1 MTNSEDAIQLKIT
14 VIGEYFV
21 GKTSVVARFV
31 EGTFDDTYTATIGFS
46 FLSKQV
52 NYNGKQYILNVWDT
66 SGAERHKAVSPNYFR
81 GTDGCILI
89 YDLSNKQTT
98 NHLKY
103 WYDEFITQSS
113 ALDSNG
119 NREIPLI
126 LIGNKSDIQESDE
139 TYSIAQKFADD
150 NKIEHHLAVSA
161 LTGDNVDAA
170 FDEIVKMCADH
181 QKESFDQIKISMPG
195 KQKNS
200 CFC

>member
-1 MTNSEDAIQLKIT
+1 MNFEEPIQLKIT

-52 NYNGKQYILNVWDT
+52 NFNGKQYILNVWDT

-98 NHLKY
+98 NQLKY
-103 WYDEFITQSS
+103 WYDEFVTQSS
-113 ALDSNG
+113 ALDTEG
-119 NREIPLI
+119 NLKIPLI
-126 LIGNKSDIQESDE
+126 LIGNKSDIPGTEE
-139 TYSIAQKFADD
+139 TFAIAQKFADD
-150 NKIEHHLAVSA
+150 NKIEHHLPVSA
-161 LTGDNVDAA
+161 LTGDNIESA
-170 FDEIVKMCADH
+170 FEEIVEMCANH
-181 QKESFDQIKISMPG
+181 QKESFDQIRITAPKS
-195 KQKNS
+195 QRNS